1 MGKPLTDDN
10 SKKLH
15 VCLDDK
21 SGAVFY
27 ASMIFRKGF
36 HAELRTSWK
45 IEKGMT
51 LLMMPVPEGWDGK
64 EFKADEIRKTPG
76 TFEAHINR
84 TEGKGL
90 FHVRI
95 LSEDQKDIVNKLR
108 SGSYF
113 EDSAKIETSE
123 AGAIVTIKMTG
134 KYNIESA
141 IRLES
146 VIRDLPGTRTRILLD
161 MSQTTYP
168 IKTGVGMLLNVL
180 KMANDIGFKTNIL
193 VKPETGLEKALLESE
208 FDDGAKIFTD
218 RDIAVSA
225 LLLADAE

>member
-1 MGKPLTDDN
+1 MGKPIADEN

-15 VCLDDK
+15 VCLEDK
-21 SGAVFY
+21 SGAIFY

-45 IEKGMT
+45 IEKGMA
-51 LLMMPVPEGWDGK
+51 LLMMPVPESWDGK
-64 EFKADEIRKTPG
+64 EFKADEIRKAPG
-76 TFEAHINR
+76 AFEAHINR

-108 SGSYF
+108 SGNYSD
-113 EDSAKIETSE
+113 DSAKIETSA

-134 KYNIESA
+134 KYAIESA

-146 VIRDLPGTRTRILLD
+146 VIRDLTGEQTSILLD
-161 MSQTTYP
+161 MSQTTYN

-180 KMANDIGFKTNIL
+180 KMANDIGFTTSIL
-193 VKPETGLEKALLESE
+193 VKPETGLEKALIESE
-208 FDDGAKIFTD
+208 FGDEVKIFND
-218 RDIAVSA
+218 RDMAISA
-225 LLLADAE
+225 LLLADVE